1 MTCPCCLSQCSIRG
15 VADTIQFKFGNSQ
28 TNLNLSS
35 YRDHPCFSSGT
46 LFYCPNAVANDDSS
60 FNTEFNRWRR
70 AGRDVNF
77 DGGSGECAKYDGT
90 YIVDLEDVP
99 ASAGF
104 NWCTAAWYTAC
115 ISTGL
120 AAGPYSMGSA
130 ISYSVGCD
138 GALAKHTVVGY
149 TVGVEYI
156 ASLTRVSKDGPPP
169 IIPPPGP
176 TLLREVISG
185 PDKVASDSVY
195 DWYVSRY
202 RQNFRFLAGL
212 AHQGYFQTSEGGGL
226 LDSPFFCQVTAPEL
240 TLE

>member
-1 MTCPCCLSQCSIRG
+1 
-15 VADTIQFKFGNSQ
+15 
-28 TNLNLSS
+28 
-35 YRDHPCFSSGT
+35 
-46 LFYCPNAVANDDSS
+46 
-60 FNTEFNRWRR
+60 
-70 AGRDVNF
+70 
-77 DGGSGECAKYDGT
+77 
-90 YIVDLEDVP
+90 
-99 ASAGF
+99 
-104 NWCTAAWYTAC
+104 
-115 ISTGL
+115 
-120 AAGPYSMGSA
+120 MGSA

-176 TLLREVISG
+176 TLREVISG